1 MAGQLGLLDA
11 APGLGT
17 EAQPQREKLGA
28 RLFGRSTVAVGRHQ
42 HELCRQQRGD
52 PPVSWTVPQ
61 HDGASDS
68 DKGSAIGLAL
78 LESLVGAD
86 VDAGRGLLTDFR
98 ASAQGLGAELCSARA
113 ANDRHQTTSG

>member
-1 MAGQLGLLDA
+1 MADYLNQPLQLQLQLHNA
-11 APGLGT
+11 ALKT
-17 EAQPQREKLGA
+17 WLTR
-28 RLFGRSTVAVGRHQ
+28 
-42 HELCRQQRGD
+42 D